1 MDQVINFDKT
11 FQIRLD
17 EYEKV
22 FFGGKRFPYAKLQGE
37 WAFHLELT
45 VEPNGW
51 RAIWDI
57 PRSQCE
63 ELKLPFPT
71 IVLVYVI
78 QVHHSDL
85 SSLVRILAV
94 QDENIDLPD
103 KHIVPLIQLWV
114 TKGQDESIAL
124 KLDSTANALD
134 MLRFFYLNLVRPW
147 DEDEDCADWKGEHLI
162 ARLKLFYD
170 MRKGNIPKR
179 AVEQIFTLINEA
191 KALSCEKEHLVN
203 LCASLCLDY
212 EDNVEHENVQR
223 LIAVTVRLAQN
234 QHELTL
240 LENETFRSV
249 MLKSGEYGNFPPMI
263 EGKPLVWLVTEAS
276 TARNHIKLFESI
288 KEQYQNEQIAFAP
301 SFTEK
306 LLSANSGDT
315 ILLSPHQHK
324 FNHKR
329 YLLENLTIKGIGTAQ
344 VVCVPLLANT
354 TSFDFHG
361 KKSVIENITIDCR
374 KGNCAVL
381 IRTGHVSLKNCKIIG
396 KNSSAKTQGIV
407 VLNGA
412 KLSLIACDLSAFS
425 TGIVGNSGSELE
437 ITDSLI
443 SKCQSG
449 IKAFE
454 ECQINIQNT
463 IIKDCE
469 EFGIII
475 QTDEDFGFDQNSEH
489 SFEKLNAI
497 PEITAKLVSGSN
509 NRSGDLSVK
518 PFNSKAIEDLFENPD
533 LDPTIMEDADES

>member
-329 YLLENLTIKGIGTAQ
+329 
-344 VVCVPLLANT
+344 
-354 TSFDFHG
+354 
-361 KKSVIENITIDCR
+361 